1 MGPIANRQA
10 QRRLR
15 HLTRAHAEAT
25 AQLSEVRQQ
34 LQQQAAVTANQT
46 MTLLQTMTTA
56 IIAENQFQ
64 QIVLVN
70 QRLCDLLSLPNPP
83 ATYVG
88 RTHAE
93 LLSSLTLRV
102 ADPTYVE
109 RMAEAVHN
117 QTRMS
122 GLFTLT
128 NGRIVQQEYLPIMQD
143 SLTVLHLW
151 SFEDVTERE
160 QAQEKIQQF
169 SLLTQQSPSPFIRFS
184 RTGQVQSAN
193 PAADPVLT
201 ALAKPTE
208 QDATSF
214 LRQEIEQALARNEI
228 RTTERRLDGCFY
240 VWKLVPLPEDEAAI
254 LYLTDITDRRRAEA
268 DLLHSQLF
276 VARINDTV
284 PSLMFLFDLDQQALT
299 YCNRQSE
306 LLLGYTEAELKDMG
320 STIVERMALP
330 ADRESLLL
338 QEPFD
343 TIFRRPDQLAT
354 FDMRF
359 RHRNGTW
366 RWFRLQVAPFTR
378 QPNGKA
384 NQLIGS
390 AQDITS
396 ARETEEELR
405 QSRLFMERVASTAPN
420 LIYIYDVRRNLGV
433 YMNPYAVTAL
443 GYTQAEIQEMG
454 ADVKNQLLAPSE
466 RERLVEHYQQL
477 GNAADG
483 EVHTVEL
490 YVYHRNGSIRWLRCN
505 NTPFERDDQ
514 GQVCMVLGTAEDITQ
529 WKIADEQRRL
539 ANGRLAEQNRLFR
552 QVIDTAPPLIYL
564 KDENGNYILANQA
577 TAELYNLTPST
588 IVRTPYEELSAD
600 TDDLARYL
608 AHDRQVLSQGKRIA
622 QEETFTKLDGEMM
635 WFYSIK
641 QPFVLADGTVQVLGV
656 SSNITDLKRTQ
667 QELRTAKDIA
677 EANARAKQ
685 EFLANMSH
693 EIRTPM
699 NGILG
704 IANLL
709 AKTPLDEQ
717 QGEYLGHIQHSA
729 ESLLVIINDVLDM
742 AQLDAGK
749 IIPENMPFDLREVLR
764 ASQHLIQPKA
774 AEKGVKLELDLPP
787 SHMTTTVLGDPYRL
801 RQILLNL
808 LSNAVKFTAQGR
820 VLLSCRRLSAAQES
834 TMFRFSVH
842 DTGIGIPQEQLHN
855 MFEPFTQASSS
866 TAREYGGSGLGLSI
880 ARRLVELLGGQ
891 IAAKSQVGEGSTFY
905 FDLPLIYAELP
916 TRSAVSEPLPRYHT
930 LSKRRV
936 LLAEDNMVNQF
947 LVETILRNWG
957 MTVDTASSGSEA
969 LRLFQLHT
977 YDVVLMDIQMPGMD
991 GVQATQQLR
1000 QHPDP
1005 ARAATPV
1012 VALTA
1017 HALPSE
1023 ADYYRSAGLDA
1034 YLSKPFREQDLFH
1047 TVSALL
1053 QNRPVPEPQATPM
1066 LEELPLEPEAPLYDL
1081 SGIRRLAHDNEA
1093 FVKRLAHLFI
1103 RTTPPCVRELEEHL
1117 EAQNWTKLASTAH
1130 HLKSSLDGMHIRA
1143 LHSIIRQ
1150 LEACTKTP
1158 LDEDV
1163 LTELVAQVR
1172 QITDAVI
1179 AQLEQEFP
1187 EA

>member
-1 MGPIANRQA
+1 MANRQA
-10 QRRLR
+10 ERRLR
-15 HLTRAHAEAT
+15 HLTRVHAAAT
-25 AQLSEVRQQ
+25 AELRELRQQ
-34 LQQQAAVTANQT
+34 LREQAAVTTSQT

-56 IIAENQFQ
+56 IIAENHQR

-70 QRLCDLLSLPNPP
+70 QRLCDLLGLPEPP
-83 ATYVG
+83 AAYVG

-93 LLSSLTLRV
+93 LLGSLTLPA
-102 ADPTYVE
+102 ADPTYPR
-109 RMAEAVHN
+109 RMAAAVRD
-117 QTRMS
+117 QARVS
-122 GLFTLT
+122 ELITLT
-128 NGRIVQQEYLPIMQD
+128 SGRVVQQEYLPITQD
-143 SLTVLHLW
+143 DQTVLHLW

-160 QAQEKIQQF
+160 QAQEKIRQF
-169 SLLTQQSPSPFIRFS
+169 SLLTQQSPSPFIRFG
-184 RTGQVQSAN
+184 RDGQVQLAN
-193 PAADPVLT
+193 PAAEPVLT

-208 QDATSF
+208 QDAHQF
-214 LRQEIEQALARNEI
+214 LRREMARALAHNEI
-228 RTTERRLDGCFY
+228 RTAERRLDGCFY
-240 VWKLVPLPEDEAAI
+240 VWKVVPLPAEDAAI
-254 LYLTDITDRRRAEA
+254 LYLTDITDRRQAEA
-268 DLLHSQLF
+268 ELLQSQLF
-276 VARINDTV
+276 IARINDTV
-284 PSLMFLFDLDQQALT
+284 PSLVFLFDLDQRALT
-299 YCNRQSE
+299 YCNRQAE

-320 STIVERMALP
+320 STVVERMVLP
-330 ADRESLLL
+330 ADREAVRQQQPL
-338 QEPFD
+338 EAA
-343 TIFRRPDQLAT
+343 FRQPKQPVTLDLRL
-354 FDMRF
+354 
-359 RHRNGTW
+359 RHRGGAW
-366 RWFRLQVAPFTR
+366 RWFRVQLTPFLR
-378 QPNGKA
+378 QPNGA
-384 NQLIGS
+384 ASQLIGS

-396 ARETEEELR
+396 ARATEEELR
-405 QSRLFMERVASTAPN
+405 HSRLLMERVASTAPN
-420 LIYIYDVRRNLGV
+420 LIYIYDVRRNAGV

-443 GYTQAEIQEMG
+443 GYTQAEIQAMG
-454 ADVKNQLLAPSE
+454 AGAGERLFAPSE
-466 RERLVEHYQQL
+466 RARLLEHYQQL
-477 GNAADG
+477 TAAADG

-505 NTPFERDDQ
+505 NTPFERDAQ
-514 GQVCMVLGTAEDITQ
+514 GRVRLVLGTAEDITQ

-564 KDENGNYILANQA
+564 KDCNGNYILANQA
-577 TAELYNLTPST
+577 TAQLYGLTPGVL
-588 IVRTPYEELSAD
+588 VRTPYAQLSAHP
-600 TDDLARYL
+600 DDLARYL
-608 AHDRQVLSQGKRIA
+608 AHDQEVLRQEQRIA
-622 QEETFTKLDGEMM
+622 QEETFTRPDGEVR

-667 QELRTAKDIA
+667 QELRAAKEAA

-717 QGEYLGHIQHSA
+717 QSEYLGHIQHSA

-749 IIPENMPFDLREVLR
+749 IIPESTAFDLREVLR
-764 ASQHLIQPKA
+764 AGQQLIRPKA
-774 AEKGVKLELDLPP
+774 AEKGVALDLDLPP
-787 SHMTTTVLGDPYRL
+787 ARVLTTVLGDPYRL
-801 RQILLNL
+801 RQVLLNL

-820 VLLSCRRLSAAQES
+820 VLLSCRRLSATQEA
-834 TMFRFSVH
+834 TVFRFSVQ
-842 DTGIGIPQEQLHN
+842 DTGIGIAPEQLPT

-880 ARRLVELLGGQ
+880 ARRLVELLGGTMGVR
-891 IAAKSQVGEGSTFY
+891 SQPGEGSTFY
-905 FDLPLIYAELP
+905 FDLPFTYAELP
-916 TRSAVSEPLPRYHT
+916 GPPAVSEPPPRYHT
-930 LSKRRV
+930 LGKRRV

-969 LRLFQLHT
+969 LRLFQLHP

-991 GVQATQQLR
+991 GVQATRQLR

-1017 HALPSE
+1017 HALPAE
-1023 ADYYRSAGLDA
+1023 ADYYRAAGLDA
-1034 YLSKPFREQDLFH
+1034 YLSKPFREEDLFH

-1053 QNRPVPEPQATPM
+1053 QRRPAPPLPAPAPAAPDPAPAPEA
-1066 LEELPLEPEAPLYDL
+1066 APLYDL
-1081 SGIRRLAHDNEA
+1081 SGIRRLAHGNEA
-1093 FVKRLAHLFI
+1093 FVKRLVHLFI

-1117 EAQNWTKLASTAH
+1117 AAQNWPKLSTTAH
-1130 HLKSSLDGMHIRA
+1130 HLKSSLDGMLVRS
-1143 LHSIIRQ
+1143 LHGVIRQ
-1150 LEACTKTP
+1150 LEASHPAPPDGAALAP
-1158 LDEDV
+1158 LV
-1163 LTELVAQVR
+1163 QQVR
-1172 QITDAVI
+1172 QVTEAVI
-1179 AQLEQEFP
+1179 GQLEREFP